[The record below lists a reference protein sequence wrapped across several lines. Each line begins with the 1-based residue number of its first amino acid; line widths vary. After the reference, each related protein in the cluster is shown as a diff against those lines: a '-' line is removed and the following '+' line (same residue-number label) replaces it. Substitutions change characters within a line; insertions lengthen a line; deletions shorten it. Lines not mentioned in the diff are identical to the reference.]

1 MKFASRNPNV
11 DSPLIDA
18 ASVAEVVA
26 LAWNEGFDFTAKEFT
41 AVMQEFL
48 QKEIREDQA
57 LEEFRH
63 IRLTTGA
70 EQLGRKMV
78 EHFIGGVVRRY
89 DLWPL
94 WLARP
99 SC

>member
-1 MKFASRNPNV
+1 LPAENVVLFMKFASRNPNV
-11 DSPLIDA
+11 DGPLIHAGSIGD
-18 ASVAEVVA
+18 VVA

-63 IRLTTGA
+63 IRLTIGA
-70 EQLGRKMV
+70 DQLCRKMV
-78 EHFIGGVVRRY
+78 EHFIGVSF
-89 DLWPL
+89 WPL
-94 WLARP
+94 
-99 SC
+99 